1 MSLYEI
7 KNSMIDN
14 LLGFDFN
21 MVEGFSMVDSSD
33 ATTHL
38 RHNNH
43 VAEISAH

>member
-21 MVEGFSMVDSSD
+21 MVEGLADQSGDVSLSFVEPLTQGRM
-33 ATTHL
+33 L
-38 RHNNH
+38 
-43 VAEISAH
+43 